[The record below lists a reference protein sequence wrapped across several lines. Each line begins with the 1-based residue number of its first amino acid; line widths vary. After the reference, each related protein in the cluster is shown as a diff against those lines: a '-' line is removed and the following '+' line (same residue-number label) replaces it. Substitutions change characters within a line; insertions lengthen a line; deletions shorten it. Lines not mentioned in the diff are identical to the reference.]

1 MSLSFGAKLCPTKA
15 LSSSSSKVVWL
26 LVELQKH
33 SSEEGLLLTQLSPF
47 PFPFFPSAWDLDVAA
62 GAKAAIMDPEATLTM
77 KATCQRQRIRNRG
90 DLSVLDPADERKLS
104 PILFKPL
111 SLH

>member
-1 MSLSFGAKLCPTKA
+1 M
-15 LSSSSSKVVWL
+15 
-26 LVELQKH
+26 ELQKH

-77 KATCQRQRIRNRG
+77 KATC
-90 DLSVLDPADERKLS
+90 
-104 PILFKPL
+104 
-111 SLH
+111 